1 MPFIFSAMEA
11 SKLFSHIT
19 KFISG
24 SSEKCWKQMFSLIK
38 EKLGIGN
45 LLQLVEICIVLP
57 ISNAEVERV
66 FSSFSRM
73 MRKDR

>member
-1 MPFIFSAMEA
+1 MPFIFLAMEV

-19 KFISG
+19 ISG
-24 SSEKCWKQMFSLIK
+24 SSEKCWKQMFSLK

-45 LLQLVEICIVLP
+45 ILHLVEICIVLP

-66 FSSFSRM
+66 FSSFSQMKR
-73 MRKDR
+73 RDR

>member
-1 MPFIFSAMEA
+1 MPFIFLATEV

-19 KFISG
+19 KFIRG
-24 SSEKCWKQMFSLIK
+24 SSEKCWKQMFSLK

-45 LLQLVEICIVLP
+45 ILQLVEICIVLP
-57 ISNAEVERV
+57 ISNAEGERV